1 MIEKGVSPPP
11 KFALARAL
19 SDLNAYLT
27 QLDIWFRTLRDNFA
41 RVQTYSV
48 SLTPSSV
55 AANSTAEQSF
65 VVTGL
70 GVGDIV
76 TVNKPTH
83 TSGIGIVGARVSAAD
98 TLRITFVNITGGP
111 ITPAT
116 ETYLV
121 SAIRR

>member
-11 KFALARAL
+11 KFALARTL
-19 SDLNAYLT
+19 SDVNAYLT

-41 RVQTYSV
+41 RVRTYSA
-48 SLTPSSV
+48 SLAPSSV

-70 GVGDIV
+70 GADDIV

-83 TSGIGIVGARVSAAD
+83 TSGLFIGGARVSAAD
-98 TLRITFVNITGGP
+98 TLRITFVNITGAP
-111 ITPAT
+111 IVPAT
-116 ETYLV
+116 ETYVV